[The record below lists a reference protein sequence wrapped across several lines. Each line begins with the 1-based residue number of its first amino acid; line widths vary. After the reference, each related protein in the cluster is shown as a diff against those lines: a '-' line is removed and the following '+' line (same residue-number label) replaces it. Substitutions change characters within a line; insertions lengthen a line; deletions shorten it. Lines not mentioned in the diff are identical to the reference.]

1 VSVTIRRHRRLFR
14 YAAPHARGWA
24 TIVVVTVLSTLFSLL
39 QPWPLQVL
47 IDHVL
52 GSAPMAP
59 PAAAIAAWLPGG
71 QTARG
76 LLLWVVLSGVAIY
89 AVNSLADF
97 ILTLQWT
104 RVGRCMVYHLAR
116 DLFASIQ
123 RRSLTFHSH
132 HPVGDSLSRITGDA
146 WCVHTVVDT
155 LLFAPGHAVLTTAA
169 MLVVMVRLDPT
180 LTVYALG
187 VAPLMAAAAWLS
199 GRPIR
204 AAAHARRDAESRM
217 QSHVQQTLSGV
228 PVVQSFT
235 REDDEQSRFHEYA
248 CEAIRAHQRT
258 AFVGS
263 MYGLAS
269 GLVTTVGTGAILWL
283 ASVRVINGTLSIGT
297 TLVFLSYLRSL
308 QTQLAAV
315 AAIYTA
321 VQGAGASVDRV
332 MAVLEADDAVR
343 EVPGARALERVRGD
357 VSIAHVAFGYVDG
370 QEVLR
375 DVTLSA
381 TAGETIAIVGPTGAG
396 KSTLAS
402 LIPRLVDP
410 IRGTVSIDGHD
421 LRSLQIDSVR
431 HAVSVVLQ
439 EPFLF
444 PVSIAEN
451 IALGSPGAS
460 PAAIEAAARAAN
472 AHAFISRLPE
482 GYDTLIGERGATLS
496 GGERQ
501 RIAIARAILKDAP
514 ILVLDEPTS
523 ALDAETERSLMDALE
538 RLMRGRTTFVIAH
551 RLSTIR
557 NAARI
562 VVMDRGAIVEE
573 GTQAELLTRGGRY
586 SQLYE
591 LQSGAA
597 AGAPAA

>member
-1 VSVTIRRHRRLFR
+1 
-14 YAAPHARGWA
+14 
-24 TIVVVTVLSTLFSLL
+24 
-39 QPWPLQVL
+39 
-47 IDHVL
+47 
-52 GSAPMAP
+52 
-59 PAAAIAAWLPGG
+59 
-71 QTARG
+71 
-76 LLLWVVLSGVAIY
+76 
-89 AVNSLADF
+89 
-97 ILTLQWT
+97 
-104 RVGRCMVYHLAR
+104 
-116 DLFASIQ
+116 
-123 RRSLTFHSH
+123 
-132 HPVGDSLSRITGDA
+132 
-146 WCVHTVVDT
+146 
-155 LLFAPGHAVLTTAA
+155 
-169 MLVVMVRLDPT
+169 
-180 LTVYALG
+180 
-187 VAPLMAAAAWLS
+187 
-199 GRPIR
+199 
-204 AAAHARRDAESRM
+204 
-217 QSHVQQTLSGV
+217 
-228 PVVQSFT
+228 
-235 REDDEQSRFHEYA
+235 
-248 CEAIRAHQRT
+248 
-258 AFVGS
+258 
-263 MYGLAS
+263 
-269 GLVTTVGTGAILWL
+269 
-283 ASVRVINGTLSIGT
+283 VINGTLSIGT

>member
-1 VSVTIRRHRRLFR
+1 
-14 YAAPHARGWA
+14 
-24 TIVVVTVLSTLFSLL
+24 
-39 QPWPLQVL
+39 
-47 IDHVL
+47 
-52 GSAPMAP
+52 
-59 PAAAIAAWLPGG
+59 
-71 QTARG
+71 
-76 LLLWVVLSGVAIY
+76 
-89 AVNSLADF
+89 
-97 ILTLQWT
+97 
-104 RVGRCMVYHLAR
+104 
-116 DLFASIQ
+116 
-123 RRSLTFHSH
+123 
-132 HPVGDSLSRITGDA
+132 
-146 WCVHTVVDT
+146 
-155 LLFAPGHAVLTTAA
+155 
-169 MLVVMVRLDPT
+169 
-180 LTVYALG
+180 
-187 VAPLMAAAAWLS
+187 
-199 GRPIR
+199 
-204 AAAHARRDAESRM
+204 
-217 QSHVQQTLSGV
+217 
-228 PVVQSFT
+228 
-235 REDDEQSRFHEYA
+235 
-248 CEAIRAHQRT
+248 
-258 AFVGS
+258 
-263 MYGLAS
+263 
-269 GLVTTVGTGAILWL
+269 
-283 ASVRVINGTLSIGT
+283 
-297 TLVFLSYLRSL
+297 
-308 QTQLAAV
+308 
-315 AAIYTA
+315 
-321 VQGAGASVDRV
+321 
-332 MAVLEADDAVR
+332 
-343 EVPGARALERVRGD
+343 
-357 VSIAHVAFGYVDG
+357 
-370 QEVLR
+370 
-375 DVTLSA
+375 
-381 TAGETIAIVGPTGAG
+381 
-396 KSTLAS
+396 LAS